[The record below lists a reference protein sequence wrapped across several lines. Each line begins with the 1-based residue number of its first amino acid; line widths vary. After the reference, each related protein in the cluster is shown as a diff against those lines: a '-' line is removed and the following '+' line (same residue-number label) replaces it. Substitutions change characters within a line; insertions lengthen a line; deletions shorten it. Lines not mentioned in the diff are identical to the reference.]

1 MTKIRLV
8 AFVAAIA
15 AAAMS
20 IGSAGAGT
28 GTSAQTVDLS
38 TDQAVVSY
46 LTSLGINP
54 AGVVIQRGSLNYAGP
69 SCPGAAWT

>member
-1 MTKIRLV
+1 MTKIRLA
-8 AFVAAIA
+8 AFAAAIA

-20 IGSAGAGT
+20 IGSAGASS

-46 LTSLGINP
+46 LTSS
-54 AGVVIQRGSLNYAGP
+54 GSTRLE
-69 SCPGAAWT
+69 S